1 MGLFGV
7 FKKQICGLNVTGP
20 QGVNA
25 KNEFIIGQI
34 GGDGST
40 PLTAEYW
47 YQPAIR
53 LGDKVITPVGN
64 VTMFNNDE
72 DFVADITIPEP
83 PQDAWE
89 DGQNYILGLDDNAE
103 VAWIKFP
110 NLPEDFDE
118 KNYVLALDDEGVM
131 IWKAADSM
139 AVRYIPVTFKGFT
152 SDADK
157 DYTVS
162 INDGEI
168 LLNNSHNFDGDIV
181 TQCTIMLKAGD
192 EIDISIVGADAH
204 VSNAQIEY
212 TTSTGEMV
220 SDDSADTL
228 ILDGLVIGETWMSLV
243 IDLTI
248 DK

>member
-1 MGLFGV
+1 MADLL
-7 FKKQICGLNVTGP
+7 KKKLWGFNVVGA

-25 KNEFIIGQI
+25 KNDIEVGVT
-34 GGDGST
+34 GNMGVYYDG
-40 PLTAEYW
+40 L
-47 YQPAIR
+47 PAIR
-53 LGDKVITPVGN
+53 VGNRLFTPVGN
-64 VTMFNNDE
+64 VIEGEGEDE
-72 DFVADITIPEP
+72 FIPEEQIP
-83 PQDAWE
+83 DIPEDAIE
-89 DGQNYILGLDDNAE
+89 DGVNYILGLDDNAE

-118 KNYVLALDDEGVM
+118 KNYVLALDDDGEM
-131 IWKAADSM
+131 IWKVASSM
-139 AVRYIPVTFKGFT
+139 APRYIPVTFKGFT

-228 ILDGLVIGETWMSLV
+228 IFDGLVIGETWMSLV